1 MQLRKLGAVLLF
13 SFFFSS
19 YCHRVHTSQMSDKTA
34 LAAGLKIIGLTLL
47 IDYYYIYGKKIRR
60 TIRPHSWAADDWMPQ
75 RIFFHI
81 ARR

>member
-1 MQLRKLGAVLLF
+1 
-13 SFFFSS
+13 
-19 YCHRVHTSQMSDKTA
+19 MSDKTA